1 MLRNGL
7 AALVGVIAAVI
18 LTMILQLVVHSIDPP
33 SRELND
39 AIRKIY
45 DQDPVVIEE
54 AREIFARE
62 LPEHPLQLVLVIVTH
77 AAGTF
82 FGSFTAVR
90 ISREAHIIPASIVAG
105 LMLLGGVSNVMLI
118 PHPAWF
124 NAIDL
129 LLYIPAALLAWKL
142 VCPGPS
148 HNEADPVPP
157 DDDHPTTTTDES

>member
-7 AALVGVIAAVI
+7 AALAGVIAAVT
-18 LTMILQLVVHSIDPP
+18 LTMILQLVVHWIDPP
-33 SRELND
+33 SKELNN

-45 DQDPVVIEE
+45 DQDPAVVEE

-62 LPEHPLQLVLVIVTH
+62 LPKHPLQLVLVIVTH

-118 PHPAWF
+118 PHPTWF
-124 NAIDL
+124 NAVDL
-129 LLYIPAALLAWKL
+129 LLYIPAALFAWKR

-148 HNEADPVPP
+148 DNEPALLSSDG
-157 DDDHPTTTTDES
+157 DHPTTTTDES

>member
-1 MLRNGL
+1 M
-7 AALVGVIAAVI
+7 V
-18 LTMILQLVVHSIDPP
+18 
-33 SRELND
+33 
-39 AIRKIY
+39 
-45 DQDPVVIEE
+45 EE

-62 LPEHPLQLVLVIVTH
+62 LPKHPLQLVLIIVTH

-118 PHPAWF
+118 PHPTWF
-124 NAIDL
+124 NAVDL
-129 LLYIPAALLAWKL
+129 LLYIPAALFAWKL

-148 HNEADPVPP
+148 DNKAALLSSDG
-157 DDDHPTTTTDES
+157 DHPTTTTDES

>member
-105 LMLLGGVSNVMLI
+105 LMLLGGIFNVMLI

-142 VCPGPS
+142 VCLGPS

-157 DDDHPTTTTDES
+157 DDDHSTTTTDES

>member
-7 AALVGVIAAVI
+7 AALAGVIAAVT
-18 LTMILQLVVHSIDPP
+18 LTMILQLVVHWSDPP
-33 SRELND
+33 SKELNN

-45 DQDPVVIEE
+45 DQDPAVVEE

-62 LPEHPLQLVLVIVTH
+62 LPKHPLQLVLVIVTH

-90 ISREAHIIPASIVAG
+90 FSREAHIIPASIVAG

-118 PHPAWF
+118 PHPTWF
-124 NAIDL
+124 NAVDL
-129 LLYIPAALLAWKL
+129 LLYIPAALFAWKL

-148 HNEADPVPP
+148 DNAPAQLSSDG
-157 DDDHPTTTTDES
+157 DHPTTTTDES

>member
-7 AALVGVIAAVI
+7 AALAGVIAAVT
-18 LTMILQLVVHSIDPP
+18 LTMILQLVVHWIDPP
-33 SRELND
+33 SKELNN

-45 DQDPVVIEE
+45 DQDPAVVEE

-62 LPEHPLQLVLVIVTH
+62 LPKHPLQLVLIIVTH

-118 PHPAWF
+118 PHPTWF
-124 NAIDL
+124 NAVDL
-129 LLYIPAALLAWKL
+129 LLYIPAALFAWKL

-148 HNEADPVPP
+148 DNKATLLSSDG
-157 DDDHPTTTTDES
+157 DHPTTTTDES

>member
-7 AALVGVIAAVI
+7 AALAGVIAAVT
-18 LTMILQLVVHSIDPP
+18 LTMLLQLVVHWIDPP
-33 SRELND
+33 SKALNN

-45 DQDPVVIEE
+45 DQDPAVVEE

-62 LPEHPLQLVLVIVTH
+62 LPKHPLQLVLIIVTH

-118 PHPAWF
+118 PHPTWF
-124 NAIDL
+124 NAVDL
-129 LLYIPAALLAWKL
+129 LLYIPAALFAWKL

-148 HNEADPVPP
+148 DNKAALLSSDG
-157 DDDHPTTTTDES
+157 DHPTTTTDES